1 MEMMKKVSGSQ
12 QVALTYIGSVSEL
25 GYVSMESKIHL
36 RKGKYCR
43 FSEETERSIK
53 EGE

>member
-1 MEMMKKVSGSQ
+1 MGIMKKVPGSQ
-12 QVALTYIGSVSEL
+12 QVAPHNIGSVSEL
-25 GYVSMESKIHL
+25 GYVSMESKIRL
-36 RKGKYCR
+36 RKGKYRR